1 MRYLKPT
8 FLVVV
13 LYAVASL
20 TYERIPLHYKHAIS
34 DWYDR
39 QRTPNYIQ
47 APDLYTARDKAS
59 VVRELEESGH
69 KLKCYGNLGDRERID
84 KNDDSLCSAHIS
96 TAYNDIPARL
106 VTFFFAKEKLNH
118 VRIEFAGESF
128 EQLQDYLSTNLTS
141 YRRLDKAP
149 WARFDKGLMVWKV
162 KDGLVVASSE
172 KFERGNP
179 IILWSSFAAYRN
191 KHPGRKCPTP
201 PPSSALS
208 TALVE
213 SDDYETW
220 CLL

>member
-1 MRYLKPT
+1 MRLLKLT
-8 FLVVV
+8 LLAVV
-13 LYAVASL
+13 LFATGMI
-20 TYERIPLHYKHAIS
+20 TYEKLPLSYKYAIS

-39 QRTPNYIQ
+39 QGTPNYVQ
-47 APDLYTARDKAS
+47 APDLFTSSDQAS

-84 KNDDSLCSAHIS
+84 KNDDYLCSAHIA

-106 VTFFFAKEKLNH
+106 ITFFFANEKLNH
-118 VRIEFAGESF
+118 VRIEFASESF

-141 YRRLDKAP
+141 YKRLDKSP

-172 KFERGNP
+172 KFEGGNP
-179 IILWSSFAAYRN
+179 IILWSSFSAHRN
-191 KHPGRKCPTP
+191 RHAGQKCPTP

-208 TALVE
+208 TALAD
-213 SDDYETW
+213 DDYQTW
-220 CLL
+220 CLH